1 MHRKIKDTIE
11 YKKLKRLHEIMVWT
25 LEKLV
30 TEEESE
36 KQVSFLREI
45 KRKVILR
52 AIELDLVYHNIPIL
66 PVIPKNCMGISRQ
79 IGFIKFGGRPGQAY
93 LNLNKVT
100 DIVDIPHF
108 HPYWIFG
115 VELEMETANM
125 TPEQAIRFITQKG
138 RSPLTLSELVSLQ
151 VHHNTLESFSFQ
163 ACSSGYHTLTDDAI
177 VNVPIIYLE
186 HGIPI
191 ISWTSISKNRDIG
204 QTKPW
209 ITPSCRGRIGTLGI
223 RTVLQCRP
231 WRTRKE
237 REEIVEHIPE
247 V

>member
-1 MHRKIKDTIE
+1 MHRKIKDTPE
-11 YKKLKRLHEIMVWT
+11 YQSLRRLHERMVWT
-25 LEKLV
+25 LEELV
-30 TEEESE
+30 TEEES
-36 KQVSFLREI
+36 KRQVSFLREI
-45 KRKVILR
+45 KRRVILR
-52 AIELDLVYHNIPIL
+52 AIELDLANHDIPIL

-79 IGFIKFGGRPGQAY
+79 IRFVKFEGRPGQAY
-93 LNLNKVT
+93 LNLNKVN

-125 TPEQAIRFITQKG
+125 TPEQAIKYITQKG
-138 RSPLTLSELVSLQ
+138 RSPLTLSELASLQ
-151 VHHNTLESFSFQ
+151 LHYNTLESFSFQ
-163 ACSSGYHTLTDDAI
+163 ACSSGYRTLTDDAI

-186 HGIPI
+186 RGIPI
-191 ISWTSISKNRDIG
+191 ISWSSMDKNRDIG
-204 QTKPW
+204 GNKPW
-209 ITPSCRGRIGTLGI
+209 ITPSCQGRIGTLGI

-237 REEIVEHIPE
+237 REEVAEQLPK